1 MARLNVERKDF
12 GKNTLIINH
21 LSINLN
27 MLYFIFLKKTP
38 IKNRNIIQ
46 WWFIL
51 RNSDFM
57 VSSKRFWKQTW
68 KEQKSMP
75 CRIIKIRR
83 GVTLSESVF
92 QRFMG
97 AFMFRY
103 TCLIKKIIMCFKI
116 LFLCKFT
123 VKRVKR
129 ITTKLWSL
137 SSKI

>member
-51 RNSDFM
+51 RNFDFM

-68 KEQKSMP
+68 KEQKSMS

-97 AFMFRY
+97 AFMFGY

-116 LFLCKFT
+116 LFVCKFT